1 MSTFEPDVG
10 GVPMKEKS
18 PIREFLVAV
27 AMALVFSSPAYAAS
41 FEFNTSETPFNPPSD
56 NQGWWHSL
64 LGHSQNGNYFVGRES
79 QFAIFRNFFTFDLS
93 SLSEPV
99 VGARLEIQRFG
110 SNSQD
115 PTETYELF
123 DVATGAA
130 TLNAFGPANAAIFD
144 DLGTGSSYGAFVLA
158 IGGNP
163 ADLLSF
169 PLNNTA
175 VNDINA
181 AAGGFFS
188 LGGAL
193 TSAPFFAFDQTLF
206 GASSSSGIQR
216 LVLETTAVPEASTW
230 ILLASGL
237 GVLVCLR
244 RRTMGK

>member
-1 MSTFEPDVG
+1 
-10 GVPMKEKS
+10 MKQKS
-18 PIREFLVAV
+18 AIKKFLVAV
-27 AMALVFSSPAYAAS
+27 SMVLVFSSPTYAAS
-41 FEFNTSETPFNPPSD
+41 LEFNTSGTPFHPGFD

-79 QFAIFRNFFTFDLS
+79 QAAILRNFFSFDLS
-93 SLSEPV
+93 LLSEPV
-99 VGARLEIQRFG
+99 VAASLEIRRFG

-123 DVATGAA
+123 DVSTDAA
-130 TLNAFGPANAAIFD
+130 TLNAFGPANAGIFD
-144 DLGTGSSYGAFVLA
+144 DLGTGSSYGAFVVD

-163 ADLLSF
+163 TDILHFS
-169 PLNNTA
+169 LNNTA

-216 LVLETTAVPEASTW
+216 LVVKTIPEPTTW
-230 ILLASGL
+230 LLLATGL
-237 GVLVCLR
+237 GTLVLLKHR
-244 RRTMGK
+244 KTKRAP